1 MVRNYDDSNW
11 RSEYLDLKVLSIS
24 QCELLEKGPKSL
36 SQSWIL
42 GAMYNDWKRIKG
54 YTDPEPP
61 NVQSSLSEFYKIQDG
76 YDKDPDGGI
85 FDDHTDPYGGH

>member
-1 MVRNYDDSNW
+1 MKLRTHIKDRQQVKMKRNYDDSNW

-61 NVQSSLSEFYKIQDG
+61 DCQSSFKEWNARVE
-76 YDKDPDGGI
+76 DK
-85 FDDHTDPYGGH
+85 

>member
-1 MVRNYDDSNW
+1 MNRTYDDSNW

-61 NVQSSLSEFYKIQDG
+61 NCQSSLKEWEESIKKYDQQQD
-76 YDKDPDGGI
+76 
-85 FDDHTDPYGGH
+85 

>member
-1 MVRNYDDSNW
+1 MKRSYDDSNW

-36 SQSWIL
+36 SQSWIM

-54 YTDPEPP
+54 YKDPEPP
-61 NVQSSLSEFYKIQDG
+61 DCSSSLQEWEKSIKKYEEPEFT
-76 YDKDPDGGI
+76 PEN
-85 FDDHTDPYGGH
+85 DPYGGH

>member
-1 MVRNYDDSNW
+1 MKRNYDDSNW

-61 NVQSSLSEFYKIQDG
+61 NCQSSLKEWEESIKKYEQQQD
-76 YDKDPDGGI
+76 
-85 FDDHTDPYGGH
+85 

>member
-1 MVRNYDDSNW
+1 MLWYTWKMKKNYDDSNW
-11 RSEYLDLKVLSIS
+11 RSEYLDLKVLSVS

-61 NVQSSLSEFYKIQDG
+61 NCQSSLKEWEESIKKYEQQQD
-76 YDKDPDGGI
+76 
-85 FDDHTDPYGGH
+85 